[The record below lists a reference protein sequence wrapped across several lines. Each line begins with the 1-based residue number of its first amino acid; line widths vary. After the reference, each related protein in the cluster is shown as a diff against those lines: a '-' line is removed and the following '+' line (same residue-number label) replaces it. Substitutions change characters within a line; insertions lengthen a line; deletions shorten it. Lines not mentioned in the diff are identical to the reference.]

1 MKIILKSINGVW
13 WVVRLQDMQEI
24 QRDLL
29 KSDFGISQELLI
41 EEPAEENV
49 QAGKQIE
56 GFQ

>member
-1 MKIILKSINGVW
+1 
-13 WVVRLQDMQEI
+13 MQEV
-24 QRDLL
+24 QHDLL